1 MQDKKVVF
9 MGTPQFSVPVL
20 EKLIEYTNVI
30 AVVTQH
36 DKEVGRKKVLT
47 NRQLNY

>member
-30 AVVTQH
+30 AVSYPAWQ
-36 DKEVGRKKVLT
+36 RSWQKKGFD
-47 NRQLNY
+47 